1 VPRVEVEGAG
11 AFEVEGGK
19 RLVLAIEEDAG
30 VDILHRC
37 GGYARCTTCRVEYL
51 EGEPEMMTRAELE
64 ILENKGLLG
73 EARLSCQ
80 ALVEHDV
87 RVRPLMTMASTG
99 AVGPGKKPEPDIT
112 PEPEWVE
119 KQPAASS
126 F

>member
-1 VPRVEVEGAG
+1 MEGVG
-11 AFEVEGGK
+11 VFEVEGGK

-51 EGEPEMMTRAELE
+51 AGEPEGMTKAELE
-64 ILENKGLLG
+64 VLTNKGLLG

-80 ALVEHDV
+80 ALVDHDV

-99 AVGPGKKPEPDIT
+99 AVGPGRKPEPTIT
-112 PEPEWVE
+112 PEPDWVA
-119 KQPAASS
+119 KRAADSAP
-126 F
+126 